1 MLRASTAAARW
12 SDSTNSA
19 DAAPTQVSYEVFE
32 QLSKRLDEE
41 LAKWKQVKEI
51 DLTAFNEQ
59 VQKANVPVVMVPAP
73 KKE

>member
-1 MLRASTAAARW
+1 
-12 SDSTNSA
+12 
-19 DAAPTQVSYEVFE
+19 
-32 QLSKRLDEE
+32 
-41 LAKWKQVKEI
+41 VKEI